1 MNKNATQTLCAAQI
15 AHAAQA
21 KCTIESKHIAE
32 SKDAIKS
39 KHAVKSRYAAKY
51 SVQNEN
57 LFFVFMACF
66 FVLMIFGAPTLHAD
80 FTAPESSAESKSQES
95 QNLDSSQSL
104 SAESSTQKSQ
114 NATLANISQDFS
126 ALQSPVKISI
136 QSIDEKSQIATITAL
151 DLRLGETGIVRHRFD
166 SNYEGIIAYGE
177 VVKVDSGNAYVK
189 LNAASILPQKYLPTP
204 TNKPSV
210 GDDIHFRTTN
220 NLAFLIAPDL
230 ATYEDARAQERDVTF
245 LNSDLMMGFLFDYG
259 GFDPKPDFLHKVCEI
274 YSAGL
279 LYVVTEGHLNALDCQ
294 SLVVLAR
301 RAFDTSSVKESIAPF
316 FSRVQYASSGSLD
329 SSISRKKSRDYFSY
343 YRQLITLGNDF
354 KKAQ

>member
-1 MNKNATQTLCAAQI
+1 MNKNATQTLCTTQI
-15 AHAAQA
+15 AHAAQIKCATQA
-21 KCTIESKHIAE
+21 KCAIESKHIAE
-32 SKDAIKS
+32 SKYAIKS
-39 KHAVKSRYAAKY
+39 KHAAKSKRAESAG
-51 SVQNEN
+51 SAQNEN
-57 LFFVFMACF
+57 LFFVFIALF
-66 FVLMIFGAPTLHAD
+66 SALMIFGVPILHAD
-80 FTAPESSAESKSQES
+80 STASESSAESKSQES
-95 QNLDSSQSL
+95 QNLDSSAQN
-104 SAESSTQKSQ
+104 SQ
-114 NATLANISQDFS
+114 NAALANISQDFS

-136 QSIDEKSQIATITAL
+136 QSIDEKSQIATIAAL
-151 DLRLGETGIVRHRFD
+151 DLRVGETGIVRHRFD
-166 SNYEGIIAYGE
+166 SNYEAIIAYGE
-177 VVKVDSGNAYVK
+177 VVKVDSSNAYVK

-230 ATYEDARAQERDVTF
+230 ATYEDVRAQERDISF

-301 RAFDTSSVKESIAPF
+301 RAFDTSSVKESVAPF